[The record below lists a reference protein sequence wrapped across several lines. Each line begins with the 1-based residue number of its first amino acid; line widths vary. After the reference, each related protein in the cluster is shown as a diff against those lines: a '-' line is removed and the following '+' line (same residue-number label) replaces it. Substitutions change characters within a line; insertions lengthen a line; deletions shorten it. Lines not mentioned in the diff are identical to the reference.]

1 MIFMA
6 GGNAYSLVHEYK
18 NGWNPEA
25 FRERYS
31 EVLERFDYV
40 VGDWGYNQLRLRG
53 FYRDGHPRAGKEFA
67 ISNFIDYI
75 NEYCNFGCAHFVLAK
90 LDVNALPPD
99 AVIVKEEAPEA
110 AVALN
115 ETGGQAAE
123 TAAALSSAGG
133 PIMRWPLKERAG
145 GPVRVPNVTVS
156 AVARAAADAERREAE
171 RRNAGQDRDQRFGGS
186 SFSGRGSHARNGQES
201 GGQRQGRS
209 HGSSGSERRG
219 QGQGSGQ
226 APNKPHYR
234 GGHKNHQD
242 AQAPREGS
250 RNDGAPRKDGQRH
263 EGSRGDGPR
272 GDGSRKEGQR
282 NEGFRHEGG
291 RNEGS
296 RNENSRG
303 EGARNDAGRSD
314 GSRSEGA
321 RNEGGRD
328 GRWQS
333 RNRRR
338 KSFGGKPGNRPEG
351 SPRPESGASKS
362 SE

>member
-31 EVLERFDYV
+31 EVLDRFDYV

-67 ISNFIDYI
+67 ISNFVDYI

-99 AVIVKEEAPEA
+99 AVIVKEEAAPEA
-110 AVALN
+110 AVALD

-123 TAAALSSAGG
+123 TAAALSG
-133 PIMRWPLKERAG
+133 PITRWPLKERAG

-171 RRNAGQDRDQRFGGS
+171 RRNGNQQDKGFGGS
-186 SFSGRGSHARNGQES
+186 SFSGRGGHARNGQES
-201 GGQRQGRS
+201 GGSQRQGRS
-209 HGSSGSERRG
+209 HGSSGNDRRAQ
-219 QGQGSGQ
+219 QGQGNGGQ
-226 APNKPHYR
+226 APNKPR
-234 GGHKNHQD
+234 GGHRPNHSD
-242 AQAPREGS
+242 AQAPREG
-250 RNDGAPRKDGQRH
+250 GARKDNPRH

-272 GDGSRKEGQR
+272 KEGQR
-282 NEGFRHEGG
+282 HDN
-291 RNEGS
+291 S
-296 RNENSRG
+296 RNEN
-303 EGARNDAGRSD
+303 
-314 GSRSEGA
+314 A
-321 RNEGGRD
+321 RNEGARSEGTRGGEGAPNE
-328 GRWQS
+328 GRWQN

-338 KSFGGKPGNRPEG
+338 KSFGGKPGNRPDGG
-351 SPRPESGASKS
+351 SRPDSGASKS

>member
-31 EVLERFDYV
+31 DVLDRFDYI

-53 FYRDGHPRAGKEFA
+53 FYRDGHPRAGKDSA
-67 ISNFIDYI
+67 ISNFVDYI

-99 AVIVKEEAPEA
+99 AVIVPEEPSETA
-110 AVALN
+110 AALN
-115 ETGGQAAE
+115 ETEGQAAE
-123 TAAALSSAGG
+123 TAAALSG

-171 RRNAGQDRDQRFGGS
+171 RRSSNQSEREHRGFGGS
-186 SFSGRGSHARNGQES
+186 SSGRGNQARNGQDS
-201 GGQRQGRS
+201 GGSHRQGRS
-209 HGSSGSERRG
+209 HSHERRPG
-219 QGQGSGQ
+219 GGQ
-226 APNKPHYR
+226 ASGKTR
-234 GGHKNHQD
+234 GGHRNGGNSD
-242 AQAPREGS
+242 QAPRTQEAGAHAGQRQEGP
-250 RNDGAPRKDGQRH
+250 RHDGGRKDAHRQEGARADAPRKESRSDGA
-263 EGSRGDGPR
+263 RG
-272 GDGSRKEGQR
+272 
-282 NEGFRHEGG
+282 EGG
-291 RNEGS
+291 RND
-296 RNENSRG
+296 N
-303 EGARNDAGRSD
+303 
-314 GSRSEGA
+314 
-321 RNEGGRD
+321 
-328 GRWQS
+328 RWQG

-338 KSFGGKPGNRPEG
+338 KGFGGKPDNRPEG
-351 SPRPESGASKS
+351 AVRPEPGASKS